1 MTVSPLARQDDVAEG
16 VGEMQFSYSDSP
28 YSGECFR
35 NAGMDWLIWPWRCCH
50 LDAPRCISFAIVH
63 TKYNEARLH
72 DGTAHGQAH
81 SGVDGVQRA
90 RGAVRRAWGLLR
102 DRPPDLAGICS
113 DGAVGHLMSFVEI
126 STETRFR

>member
-1 MTVSPLARQDDVAEG
+1 MWRRGRGRCTSRTRTAPTPGSASATPAWTG
-16 VGEMQFSYSDSP
+16 S
-28 YSGECFR
+28 SGR
-35 NAGMDWLIWPWRCCH
+35 GRCCH
-50 LDAPRCISFAIVH
+50 LDTPRYISFAIVH
-63 TKYNEARLH
+63 TEYNERRLN

-113 DGAVGHLMSFVEI
+113 DGAVGRLMSFVEI
-126 STETRFR
+126 STETRFS